1 MQLELFHHVFH
12 LNLLLILN
20 FLLLQ
25 SHHQSFSNNVN
36 IGPLLLVRFTWCR
49 TFTGIFLKISFLCFF
64 ARLLHLF
71 LIFLRAKYFFL
82 ESYFKYLFILDLLN
96 SLFRKDAWLP
106 LIVFGFVDACSQK
119 TYEKISVSLAYQSSV
134 L

>member
-1 MQLELFHHVFH
+1 MCF
-12 LNLLLILN
+12 ILT
-20 FLLLQ
+20 FYWYWISFFY
-25 SHHQSFSNNVN
+25 SHIIRASV
-36 IGPLLLVRFTWCR
+36 IMLTLDKVPLLLVRFTWCR

-71 LIFLRAKYFFL
+71 LIFLWVKYFFL